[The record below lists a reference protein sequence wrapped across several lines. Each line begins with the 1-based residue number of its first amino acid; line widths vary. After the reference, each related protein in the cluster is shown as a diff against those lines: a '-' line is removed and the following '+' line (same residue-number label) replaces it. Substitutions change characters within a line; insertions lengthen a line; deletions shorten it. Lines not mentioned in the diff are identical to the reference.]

1 MASGVMYLRI
11 AALVGIFNRQLLAR
25 LYVPVLV
32 LAAVGAVGGWL
43 WSSRPGDKSTKAMK
57 EYVPRNPLELWVAF
71 LFGGIFVA
79 MLVVTAWAV
88 AHLGQK
94 GLFGLA
100 AIMGAADVDP
110 FILSLTQSA
119 TTTPVGLAA
128 AAILVAAA
136 SNNVAKAI
144 FAYAFA
150 DRETGMQSLWLLL
163 AFTVLGLVPLAW
175 MLG

>member
-1 MASGVMYLRI
+1 
-11 AALVGIFNRQLLAR
+11 
-25 LYVPVLV
+25 
-32 LAAVGAVGGWL
+32 
-43 WSSRPGDKSTKAMK
+43 
-57 EYVPRNPLELWVAF
+57 VPRNPLELWVAF

-128 AAILVAAA
+128 AAILVAGA
-136 SNNVAKAI
+136 SNNAAKAV

-150 DRETGMQSLWLLL
+150 DRKTGMQGLSLLL
-163 AFTVLGLVPLAW
+163 AFTLLGLVPLIWILA
-175 MLG
+175 